1 MEYVQLISDFASKH
15 KDLISLIGVPLLS
28 AIVAWFA
35 SVRATKITQKAQV
48 VRRGLD
54 RELKL
59 SDYRQAWINE
69 LRNDLALLSSLS
81 LAPNSGA
88 ENTIAFNAALSRIL
102 MRVNPQNPY
111 IPELEKV
118 VAGIRDYNL
127 VNVQAKQDELVKVSR
142 LVLKQEWE
150 RLKKDLRD
158 TEISYE
164 SDAA

>member
-1 MEYVQLISDFASKH
+1 MEYVQSVSDLATKH

-35 SVRATKITQKAQV
+35 SVHATKVTQKAQI

-69 LRNDLALLSSLS
+69 LRNDLALLLSLS
-81 LAPNSGA
+81 LAPNSGT

-102 MRVNPQNPY
+102 MRVNPENPY

-118 VAGIRDYNL
+118 VGSIRDYNL
-127 VNVQAKQDELVKVSR
+127 LNAQAKQDELVKVSR
-142 LVLKQEWE
+142 LVLKKEWE
-150 RLKKDLRD
+150 RLKEDLRN
-158 TEISYE
+158 TELVNE